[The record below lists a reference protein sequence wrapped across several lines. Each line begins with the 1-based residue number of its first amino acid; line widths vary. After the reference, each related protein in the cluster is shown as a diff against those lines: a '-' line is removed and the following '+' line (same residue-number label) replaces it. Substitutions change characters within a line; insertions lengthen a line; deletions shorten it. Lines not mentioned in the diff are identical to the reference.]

1 VKTAL
6 LFLLCL
12 SSASCRERVTRPP
25 GLAIV
30 DVTLVDVR
38 DGTITP
44 NVTVIVAGGR
54 ITAVGQSRATAV
66 GARARRIDGRGKFLI
81 PGLWDMH
88 VRSDGDA
95 TVLNT
100 MLSTGITGVR
110 DMGGDSATLADAR
123 RDIDSR
129 AVAGPQILFAAH
141 GRSIERLEF
150 LPASCRSR
158 PAACDRRAL
167 DVVFEGLARNGTWL
181 VPAIHSYYFSAPAQW
196 TSIRSGFGDLVTL
209 IRLHHVPILAGTD
222 WSASLESLGAPA
234 GWSLHAEL
242 AALVDAGFTSGEVL
256 RAATLNP
263 ALFSGISDSL
273 GAIDIGKTADLL
285 LLDANPLED
294 IRNTRRVAAVISRGT
309 LVAVP

>member
-222 WSASLESLGAPA
+222 WSASLESL
-234 GWSLHAEL
+234 
-242 AALVDAGFTSGEVL
+242 VDAGFSTGEVL
-256 RAATLNP
+256 RAATIGP
-263 ALFSGISDSL
+263 AVFIGVSDSL
-273 GAIDIGKTADLL
+273 GAIDAGKTADLL